1 MNKENIKKILLNE
14 NNKKIFSHILIC
26 NNKNNN
32 YFIEYVSRDYD
43 IDEYIG
49 YLYKKYC
56 NDNFEIEECYNFN
69 LDLEKQLA
77 EEKPNHR
84 EKVRRKNAEKYPEL
98 MSKSELALIYA
109 TKKHEGQKINKDIEY
124 ISHSINV
131 ANIVKKYIKN
141 SNYEDYIT
149 ISYLHDTLE
158 KTDATFDELT
168 NIFGLKIAFLVKELT
183 NDYDIEKELGKTKYL
198 SIKMKNMDDKALTIK
213 LCDRLDNVSSLYDTD
228 KSFKDKYVKETITI
242 MNYLLNN
249 RDLNDIHLKIIK
261 DIIEL
266 LSIIVKYNYDETNM
280 NEINVLNYKL
290 TKKEVV

>member
-1 MNKENIKKILLNE
+1 MNKEKIKKILLNE

-56 NDNFEIEECYNFN
+56 NDIFKIEECYNFN

-98 MSKSELALIYA
+98 MSKSELALMFA

-124 ISHSINV
+124 ISHPINV
-131 ANIVKKYIKN
+131 ANIIKKYIN
-141 SNYEDYIT
+141 SSDYEDYIT
-149 ISYLHDTLE
+149 VSYLHDTL
-158 KTDATFDELT
+158 KYTNTTFEELT

-183 NDYDIEKELGKTKYL
+183 SDYDIEKELGKIKYL
-198 SIKMKNMDDKALTIK
+198 SIKLKKMHDEALIIK
-213 LCDRLDNVSSLYDTD
+213 LCDILDNLSYLYNLDND
-228 KSFKDKYVKETITI
+228 IKNRYIKEII
-242 MNYLLNN
+242 SIIEYLIDN
-249 RDLNDIHLKIIK
+249 RDLNFIHIKIIK